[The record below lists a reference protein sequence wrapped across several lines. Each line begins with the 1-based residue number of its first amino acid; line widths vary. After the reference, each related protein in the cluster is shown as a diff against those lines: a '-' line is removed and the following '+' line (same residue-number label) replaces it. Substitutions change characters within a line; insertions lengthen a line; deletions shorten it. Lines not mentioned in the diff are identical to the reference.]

1 MNYEPLFQAGFKDI
15 TIDELEDVFVNPFDN
30 NGRRAY
36 LLERFMALIDKFK
49 ETGISS
55 EVWIDGSFAT
65 NKPEPGD
72 IDMIFFVD
80 GNEAN
85 ALEPEKQRILN
96 ELNDRKI
103 SQIRYKCD
111 VFIVPNQNS
120 NMRSYWRG
128 WFGFSRNEEPK
139 GIVRLSV

>member
-1 MNYEPLFQAGFKDI
+1 MNYKPLFPAGFKDI
-15 TIDELEDVFVNPFDN
+15 EIKDLEETFVKPFPNPD
-30 NGRRAY
+30 RRAY
-36 LLERFMALIDKFK
+36 LLERFAALIEKFK

-65 NKPEPGD
+65 DKPEPGD
-72 IDMIFFVD
+72 IDMIFFINGID
-80 GNEAN
+80 AN
-85 ALEPEKQRILN
+85 KLDAEKQKILT

-111 VFIVPNQNS
+111 VFIVPNEDL

-128 WFGFSRNEEPK
+128 WFGFTRNEEPK
-139 GIVRLSV
+139 GIFRLTI

>member
-1 MNYEPLFQAGFKDI
+1 
-15 TIDELEDVFVNPFDN
+15 
-30 NGRRAY
+30 
-36 LLERFMALIDKFK
+36 MALIDRFK

-55 EVWIDGSFAT
+55 EVWVDGSFAT
-65 NKPEPGD
+65 KKPEPGD

-80 GNEAN
+80 VNEAN
-85 ALEPEKQRILN
+85 RLDAEKQAILK

-111 VFIVPNQNS
+111 VFIVPNQNADI
-120 NMRSYWRG
+120 RSYWRG

-139 GIVRLSV
+139 GIVRLSL

>member
-15 TIDELEDVFVNPFDN
+15 GIDELEDVFVNPFEN
-30 NGRRAY
+30 NERRAY

-65 NKPEPGD
+65 KKPEPGD

-85 ALEPEKQRILN
+85 GLDSEKQAILK

-111 VFIVPNQNS
+111 VFIVPNQNA

-139 GIVRLSV
+139 GIVRLSI

>member
-1 MNYEPLFQAGFKDI
+1 MNCEPLFQAGFKDI
-15 TIDELEDVFVNPFDN
+15 GIDELEDVFVSPFEN
-30 NGRRAY
+30 SERRAY

-65 NKPEPGD
+65 KKPEPGD

-85 ALEPEKQRILN
+85 RLDAEKQGI
-96 ELNDRKI
+96 D
-103 SQIRYKCD
+103 
-111 VFIVPNQNS
+111 FMNS
-120 NMRSYWRG
+120 
-128 WFGFSRNEEPK
+128 
-139 GIVRLSV
+139 IT

>member
-1 MNYEPLFQAGFKDI
+1 MNCEPLFQAGFKDI
-15 TIDELEDVFVNPFDN
+15 GIDELEDVFVSPFEN
-30 NGRRAY
+30 SERRAY

-65 NKPEPGD
+65 KKPEPGD

-85 ALEPEKQRILN
+85 RLDAEKQAILK
-96 ELNDRKI
+96 ELNDQKI
-103 SQIRYKCD
+103 SQIRGKHFNSFRDICNCLNCYM
-111 VFIVPNQNS
+111 QN
-120 NMRSYWRG
+120 
-128 WFGFSRNEEPK
+128 
-139 GIVRLSV
+139 